1 MRGQLSGFAAGAE
14 SAHPHIKDRPAGEGG
29 DFAGALTLQFKEREH
44 ESLIWSE
51 LAEDAFDK
59 RGRADFAL
67 VVFGLI
73 QQRCRVEQE
82 GLFSLAE
89 IGGAEFRACG
99 LVAMTIAADV
109 ERDARDPMLQRLAEV
124 VAGEMVEDANEGLL
138 HKVFNG
144 VALREMRAH
153 DPSHTRVQ
161 TTDEFA
167 CGSLAAAAQPGAC
180 EFVVGVWIVIGHW
193 TSKHGASANVTKNV
207 LSRFRAPRVCGFMS
221 SPTATLAFFV
231 IVFSSASLLQAQA
244 PTRRL
249 TPKEFQR
256 FDKDGD
262 GQLND
267 EEKQAALTFLRSGV
281 SAEPDTESRKLKAIE
296 GVGPVSEVRRVHSG
310 FQFTEGPAADA
321 AGNVYF
327 TDPRANVIYISHTD
341 GRLSTFLEDTR
352 GANGLMFDAQ
362 GRLVVCQGGEGRVV
376 SLDVITI
383 DVKVIADR
391 FDGQR
396 FNAPNDLVLD
406 AHGGVYF
413 TDPAFRAG
421 TQDKEGVYHV
431 DDKGAVTRVI
441 DDLPRPNGILIS
453 ADGKT
458 LFVLPSGNPVVMA
471 YPVEA
476 PGRLGK
482 GRMFAA
488 LERSGDGMTMDSKGN
503 LYVTQ
508 PSLNGIVVLSGAG
521 EQLGFLPTP
530 ESPSNCTFGG
540 ADMKTLF
547 ITARTSL
554 YAYRME
560 VAGHGLARQ
569 MTQHKNQ

>member
-1 MRGQLSGFAAGAE
+1 
-14 SAHPHIKDRPAGEGG
+14 
-29 DFAGALTLQFKEREH
+29 
-44 ESLIWSE
+44 
-51 LAEDAFDK
+51 
-59 RGRADFAL
+59 
-67 VVFGLI
+67 
-73 QQRCRVEQE
+73 
-82 GLFSLAE
+82 
-89 IGGAEFRACG
+89 
-99 LVAMTIAADV
+99 
-109 ERDARDPMLQRLAEV
+109 
-124 VAGEMVEDANEGLL
+124 
-138 HKVFNG
+138 
-144 VALREMRAH
+144 
-153 DPSHTRVQ
+153 
-161 TTDEFA
+161 
-167 CGSLAAAAQPGAC
+167 
-180 EFVVGVWIVIGHW
+180 
-193 TSKHGASANVTKNV
+193 
-207 LSRFRAPRVCGFMS
+207 MS
-221 SPTATLAFFV
+221 SPSTALTFFV
-231 IVFSSASLLQAQA
+231 LVLSSVSLLQAQA
-244 PTRRL
+244 PARRL
-249 TPKEFQR
+249 TPEEFRR

-267 EEKQAALTFLRSGV
+267 EEKQSALTFLRNGD
-281 SAEPDTESRKLKAIE
+281 SAETDAESRKLKAVE
-296 GVGPVSEVRRVHSG
+296 GVGPVGEVKRVHSG

-352 GANGLMFDAQ
+352 GANGLMFDVQ

-376 SLDVITI
+376 SLDVTSI

-391 FDGQR
+391 FEGQR

-431 DDKGAVTRVI
+431 SAKGEVTRVI
-441 DDLPRPNGILIS
+441 DDLPRPNGILLS
-453 ADGKT
+453 GDGKT

-471 YPVEA
+471 YPIEA
-476 PGRLGK
+476 PGRLGA

-488 LERSGDGMTMDSKGN
+488 LERAGDGMTLDSKGN

-508 PSLNGIVVLSGAG
+508 PALNGIVVLSAEGK
-521 EQLGFLPTP
+521 QLGFLPTP

-560 VAGHGLARQ
+560 VAGQSFGR
-569 MTQHKNQ
+569 

>member
-1 MRGQLSGFAAGAE
+1 MAFEFEEGEDETLVGGELGEDAIDERVRGGFA
-14 SAHPHIKDRPAGEGG
+14 
-29 DFAGALTLQFKEREH
+29 
-44 ESLIWSE
+44 LI
-51 LAEDAFDK
+51 
-59 RGRADFAL
+59 
-67 VVFGLI
+67 VIGLI
-73 QQRCRVEQE
+73 QQRCGVEE
-82 GLFSLAE
+82 ECLLGFAE
-89 IGGAEFRACG
+89 IGGAEFGAG
-99 LVAMTIAADV
+99 GFVAMAIAADV

-124 VAGEMVEDANEGLL
+124 VARQVIEDADEDLL
-138 HKVFNG
+138 HEVFDG
-144 VALREMRAH
+144 ITLREMRAH
-153 DPSHTRVQ
+153 DADHSRVQ
-161 TTDEFA
+161 TTHEFA
-167 CGSLAAAAQPGAC
+167 CSSLAAAAQPGAC
-180 EFVVGVWIVIGHW
+180 EFVVGVWIVMGHW
-193 TSKHGASANVTKNV
+193 TSKHDMSANVTKNL

-221 SPTATLAFFV
+221 SPSTALTFFV
-231 IVFSSASLLQAQA
+231 LVLSSVSLLQAQA
-244 PTRRL
+244 PARRL
-249 TPKEFQR
+249 TPEEFRR

-267 EEKQAALTFLRSGV
+267 EEKQSALTFLRSGD
-281 SAEPDTESRKLKAIE
+281 SAEPDAESRKLKAVE
-296 GVGPVSEVRRVHSG
+296 GVGPVGEVKRVHSG

-352 GANGLMFDAQ
+352 GANGLMFDVQ

-376 SLDVITI
+376 SLDVTSI

-391 FDGQR
+391 FEGQR

-406 AHGGVYF
+406 AHGGLYF

-431 DDKGAVTRVI
+431 SAKGEVKRVI
-441 DDLPRPNGILIS
+441 DDLPRPNGILLS
-453 ADGKT
+453 GDGKT
-458 LFVLPSGNPVVMA
+458 LFVLPSGNPAVMA
-471 YPVEA
+471 YPIEA
-476 PGRLGK
+476 PDRLGA

-488 LERSGDGMTMDSKGN
+488 LERSGDGMTLDSKGN

-508 PSLNGIVVLSGAG
+508 PSLNGIVVLSAEGK
-521 EQLGFLPTP
+521 QLGFLPTP

-560 VAGHGLARQ
+560 VAGQSLGR
-569 MTQHKNQ
+569 